1 MPVIQHKDQ
10 IFFARKRRNWL
21 WAHRRFFMSAAMLL
35 SDLLCLAIS
44 IGISAALWGTVR
56 SDLILSNY
64 FTIDLPI
71 SVFFLAIYFMTGM
84 YPGIGIGPVEELRR
98 MSINTTLGSLVLM
111 GLSFYLR
118 NVYSW
123 SRAVLAITWLL
134 LLVSVPLMRKI
145 TRRLAL
151 MIGLWGIPVV
161 VVGEGD
167 GAERIFNSLRRSRLS
182 GFWPVLCIKTVSLA
196 DVFPSPSDQLLRAWE
211 GKELFRDIDI
221 AIIVP
226 ERAPLGAVKNVLLD
240 KSHRFRRVIVM
251 FDEARFGSIW
261 FTPLHLVEQLGLEV
275 DHNLIDPTQQF
286 IKRCIDLLLVLA
298 TLPIFIPLCGL
309 IALAIKLDSPGPI
322 FYSQKRVGH
331 NGREIRMWKFR
342 SMVVDAE
349 NVLKKHLEQ
358 DESIRMEWEQNF
370 KLKHDVRVTRVGGFL
385 RRTSLDEL
393 PQIWNVL
400 TREMSLI
407 GPRPIVQEEILLYQ
421 DDFEIYK
428 QVMPGMTGLWQISGR
443 NNLSYTERVG
453 LDVYYVQNW
462 SVWLDV
468 HILLHTIITTLRGI
482 GAY

>member
-1 MPVIQHKDQ
+1 
-10 IFFARKRRNWL
+10 
-21 WAHRRFFMSAAMLL
+21 
-35 SDLLCLAIS
+35 
-44 IGISAALWGTVR
+44 
-56 SDLILSNY
+56 
-64 FTIDLPI
+64 
-71 SVFFLAIYFMTGM
+71 
-84 YPGIGIGPVEELRR
+84 
-98 MSINTTLGSLVLM
+98 
-111 GLSFYLR
+111 
-118 NVYSW
+118 
-123 SRAVLAITWLL
+123 
-134 LLVSVPLMRKI
+134 MRV
-145 TRRLAL
+145 A
-151 MIGLWGIPVV
+151 
-161 VVGEGD
+161 
-167 GAERIFNSLRRSRLS
+167 
-182 GFWPVLCIKTVSLA
+182 
-196 DVFPSPSDQLLRAWE
+196 
-211 GKELFRDIDI
+211 
-221 AIIVP
+221 
-226 ERAPLGAVKNVLLD
+226 
-240 KSHRFRRVIVM
+240 
-251 FDEARFGSIW
+251 
-261 FTPLHLVEQLGLEV
+261 
-275 DHNLIDPTQQF
+275 PTQQF

-443 NNLSYTERVG
+443 NNLSYPERVG